1 MHEIPMLADLL
12 ALAVIAVVAAVV
24 LSKIKLPVVAGLLAA
39 GALAGPYGLKLVQES
54 ENLELFAEI
63 GVVLLLF
70 TIGLEFSSDRVA
82 RVGKSAALTGVLQIV
97 ATMGVVILIALAFEQ
112 TIQRAIFF
120 GMAFALS
127 STAIVLR
134 SLQDRGEVEAPHG
147 RLVLGTQIMQ
157 DLAIVPMILAV
168 PLLAGMNGAAVGGQ
182 LLIILGKAF
191 VLVAGTWFAA
201 RYFIPKLLKIV
212 DATRSREIF
221 TLTIL
226 CLGLGVAW
234 ISLKAGMSLALGA
247 FLAGIM
253 LADSDFAHRAM
264 SEVLPM
270 RDVLTSFFFIVIGM
284 LFDWRVLAG
293 SPAAVL
299 GLFFALL
306 IGKSI
311 IAALGVLLLKF
322 PARVAFL
329 TGLGLAQFGEFGYL
343 LLRAGLAEGLID
355 SQEKQ
360 VVLCAGLLSM
370 FVTPVIIM
378 LAPHISA
385 GEALLKPLERKLGVR
400 GIDEPEEC
408 HECIENHIVIAGF
421 GPAGRM
427 LAGALEHSNIPYIVL
442 ELNSKTVSEYREKG
456 EPIYYADI
464 TSAEALR
471 HAQIENALALVILIN
486 DAEAVRRAISIAKRF
501 NPDLNILVRSRYIL
515 NVPVL
520 ERIGATK
527 VIVEEMEGANKMLA
541 EVFGMLGK
549 EPEAAGV
556 YH

>member
-1 MHEIPMLADLL
+1 MLADLL
-12 ALAVIAVVAAVV
+12 VLAVIAVVAAVV
-24 LSKIKLPVVAGLLAA
+24 LGKIKLPVVAGLLAA
-39 GALAGPYGLKLVQES
+39 GAFAGPYGLRLVQES

-70 TIGLEFSSDRVA
+70 TIGMEFSADRVA

-134 SLQDRGEVEAPHG
+134 SLQDRGEIEAPHG
-147 RLVLGTQIMQ
+147 RLVLGTLIMQ

-168 PLLAGMNGAAVGGQ
+168 PLLAGMNGAVVGGQ
-182 LLIILGKAF
+182 LLLILGKAF
-191 VLVAGTWFAA
+191 VLIAGTWLAA
-201 RYFIPKLLKIV
+201 RYIIPKILKAV
-212 DATRSREIF
+212 DATRSREVF

-284 LFDWRVLAG
+284 LFDWRVLVAE
-293 SPAAVL
+293 PAAVL

-322 PARVAFL
+322 PARVALL

-343 LLRAGLAEGLID
+343 LLRAGIAEGLIERGEM
-355 SQEKQ
+355 QI
-360 VVLCAGLLSM
+360 VLCAGLLSM

-400 GIDEPEEC
+400 GMDEPESC

-427 LAGALEHSNIPYIVL
+427 LAGALALSSVPYIVL
-442 ELNSKTVSEYREKG
+442 ELNSKTVSDYREKG

-464 TSAEALR
+464 TSSEALK

-501 NPDLNILVRSRYIL
+501 NPDLNVLVRSRYIL

-527 VIVEEMEGANKMLA
+527 VIVEEMEGANKMLE
-541 EVFGMLGK
+541 EVFGMIGK
-549 EPEAAGV
+549 EPEATGV
-556 YH
+556 YLQKS